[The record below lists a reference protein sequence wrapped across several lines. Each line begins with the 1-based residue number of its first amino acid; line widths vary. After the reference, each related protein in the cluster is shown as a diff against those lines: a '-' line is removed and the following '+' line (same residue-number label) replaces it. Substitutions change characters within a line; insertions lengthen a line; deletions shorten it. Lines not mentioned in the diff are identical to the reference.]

1 MTHDIE
7 EAIFL
12 GDVIYVMTS
21 RPGRIR
27 TTVAVDITRPR
38 SFDTLKTPAFSD
50 LRNQVVGII
59 HEESMKAVESELA
72 RA

>member
-1 MTHDIE
+1 MT
-7 EAIFL
+7 A
-12 GDVIYVMTS
+12 
-21 RPGRIR
+21 RPGRMR
-27 TTVAVDITRPR
+27 TTLRVDIARPR
-38 SFDTLKTPAFSD
+38 TFDTLKTPEFSH